1 MKSIIQKAYRNRYFL
16 LFILIFAYIH
26 TMYIRM
32 VVWREIDVYIFMPEA
47 ALAILLNTGVLFWLI
62 LYFIRK
68 WQGSGIMNMK
78 MLLKI
83 FGTSVLTYMVSMNII
98 GLIMAF
104 SFDTVERNFNRKTFT
119 HSLFGDFLDGII
131 YGGFF
136 LAYYYYQHNKEQ
148 YRKLLVYNEAIAK
161 SKISQLKNQLNPHFL
176 FNNLNVL
183 DQLIEEDKEQA
194 SGFLNEF
201 ADMYR
206 YVLKV
211 SEKELVTLDEEA
223 DFARQYFSLIRYRY
237 GNAYQLTFNMDNSNG
252 YIVPLTLQLLI
263 ENAVQH
269 NLGKEENPVVIAI
282 EINEY
287 ILVSNNINLK
297 RNAKAVSGRALKN
310 LDEQY
315 RILIQ
320 KPVEINRSD
329 EIFSV
334 RIPIIHSQNP

>member
-1 MKSIIQKAYRNRYFL
+1 MKSIIQKAYKNRYFL
-16 LFILIFAYIH
+16 LFILIFAYVQSIY
-26 TMYIRM
+26 TRM
-32 VVWREIDVYIFMPEA
+32 MVWQEINAYIFTPEA
-47 ALAILLNTGVLFWLI
+47 ALMTLLNAGILFWVM
-62 LYFIRK
+62 LYFIGK
-68 WQGSGIMNMK
+68 WNGSGVLGRK
-78 MLLKI
+78 VLLKI
-83 FGTSVLTYMVSMNII
+83 FGASLVTYMVSMKVI
-98 GLIMAF
+98 GLAIALA
-104 SFDTVERNFNRKTFT
+104 FDTVERNFNRQAFT
-119 HSLFGDFLDGII
+119 YALFSDFLDGII

-136 LAYYYYQHNKEQ
+136 LAYYYYRHNKEQ
-148 YRKLLVYNEAIAK
+148 YRKLLAYNEALAK
-161 SKISQLKNQLNPHFL
+161 SKINQLKNQLNPHFL

-183 DQLIEEDKEQA
+183 DQLIDEDKEQA

-211 SEKELVTLDEEA
+211 SEKELVTIDEEA

-269 NLGKEENPVVIAI
+269 NLGTEENPVVIAI

-297 RNAKAVSGRALKN
+297 RNAKPVSGRALKN

-320 KPVEINRSD
+320 QPVEINRSD
-329 EIFSV
+329 EIFSI
-334 RIPIIHSQNP
+334 RIPIIHSQNA